1 MEMEIQ
7 GFIQYLRNEKH
18 ASFNTEVSYQRD
30 LRKLAAYI
38 EEQDIPAMSR
48 VNATNLNS
56 YMLYLE
62 KKGSAPSSI
71 SRNIASIK
79 AFYTYLWRQ
88 GMIEKDPSENL
99 KAPRLEKKFPD
110 ILTIEEV
117 DLLLRQPEGK
127 NVKEIRDK
135 AMLELLYA
143 TGIRV
148 SELISLKLSDMNFQL
163 GYIHCVIHDKD
174 RVIPFGKQAK
184 AALEN
189 YMNRARGQLLKGEE
203 SEMLF
208 VNCSGK
214 PMSRQGF
221 WKLIKLYGSKAGIRK
236 EITPHT
242 LRHSF
247 AVHLVEN
254 GADLRS
260 VQEMLGH
267 SDISTTQMYRNMN
280 ARLREVYAKAHPR
293 G

>member
-7 GFIQYLRNEKH
+7 NFIQYLREEKH
-18 ASFNTEVSYQRD
+18 ASLNTEVSYQRD
-30 LRKLAAYI
+30 LRKLAVYI
-38 EEQDIPAMSR
+38 TEQNIPAMSR

-62 KKGSAPSSI
+62 KNGSAPSSI

-79 AFYTYLWRQ
+79 AFYTYMWRQ
-88 GMIEKDPSENL
+88 GIIDKDPSENL
-99 KAPRLEKKFPD
+99 KAPKLEKKFPD

-117 DLLLRQPEGK
+117 DLLLKQPEGK
-127 NVKEIRDK
+127 NAKEIRDK

-148 SELISLKLSDMNFQL
+148 SELISLKVSDMNFPL
-163 GYIHCVIHDKD
+163 GYVHCMIHDKD
-174 RVIPFGKQAK
+174 RIIPFGNQAK
-184 AALEN
+184 TALEV
-189 YMNRARGQLLKGEE
+189 YMSQARNQLLKGEE
-203 SEMLF
+203 SEVLF

-221 WKLIKLYGSKAGIRK
+221 WKLIKLYGAKAGIAK

-267 SDISTTQMYRNMN
+267 SDISTTQMYTNMN
-280 ARLREVYAKAHPR
+280 TRLREVYSKAHPR

>member
-1 MEMEIQ
+1 MELEIQ
-7 GFIQYLRNEKH
+7 KFIQYLEEEKH
-18 ASFNTEVSYQRD
+18 ASMNTEVSYKRD
-30 LRKLAAYI
+30 LLKL
-38 EEQDIPAMSR
+38 EEYVKEQNISALTR
-48 VNATNLNS
+48 VNTTNLNS

-79 AFYTYLWRQ
+79 AFYSYLWKK
-88 GMIEKDPSENL
+88 GIIDKDPAENL
-99 KAPRLEKKFPD
+99 KAPKLEKKFPD
-110 ILTIEEV
+110 ILTVEEV
-117 DLLLRQPEGK
+117 ELLLKQPEG
-127 NVKEIRDK
+127 NNAKEIRDK

-148 SELISLKLSDMNFQL
+148 SELIGLKLSDINFQL
-163 GYIHCVIHDKD
+163 GYIHCMIHDKE
-174 RVIPFGKQAK
+174 RIIPFGSQAK
-184 AALEN
+184 KALED
-189 YMNRARGQLLKGEE
+189 YMLQSRKQLLKGQD
-203 SEMLF
+203 SDMLF

-221 WKLIKLYGSKAGIRK
+221 WKLIKLYGNKAGIEK

-247 AVHLVEN
+247 AAHLVEN

-267 SDISTTQMYRNMN
+267 SDISTTQMYMGMN
-280 ARLREVYAKAHPR
+280 TRLREVYTRAHPR